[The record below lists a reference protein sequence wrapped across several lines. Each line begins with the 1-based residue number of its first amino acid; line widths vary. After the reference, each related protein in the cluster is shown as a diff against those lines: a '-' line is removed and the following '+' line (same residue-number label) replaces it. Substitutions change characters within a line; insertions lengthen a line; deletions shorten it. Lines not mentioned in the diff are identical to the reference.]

1 MSTCDR
7 PLPIRAGG
15 RVYTLVRSTAAQSP
29 GKEARTTRANL
40 VRKKTPPS
48 ADPSSTP
55 SNLQGQLTTFFPC
68 ERLLIHSQPVAYTD
82 LFLFLFF
89 SCVGF
94 TGKRM
99 QDPARRE
106 QTIYP
111 AERSTAHA
119 SHHHHS
125 FTGCVMRAF
134 SSLTFLAL
142 SRERPHACLP
152 NVVPE
157 AFEGRVDYCDFPF
170 PMRSVMLCYER
181 SGRAS
186 GGFEHDRPICTTV
199 SPWVPSRHRLVRWSC
214 QDVRALRARA
224 RVCGSRVCV

>member
-1 MSTCDR
+1 MRTAIDSFSACRLYRPFPLLVFQLCWLYGEENARPCAKRIKQSISCCRDR
-7 PLPIRAGG
+7 
-15 RVYTLVRSTAAQSP
+15 RSSNTA
-29 GKEARTTRANL
+29 
-40 VRKKTPPS
+40 
-48 ADPSSTP
+48 
-55 SNLQGQLTTFFPC
+55 C
-68 ERLLIHSQPVAYTD
+68 
-82 LFLFLFF
+82 
-89 SCVGF
+89 
-94 TGKRM
+94 
-99 QDPARRE
+99 
-106 QTIYP
+106 
-111 AERSTAHA
+111 A
-119 SHHHHS
+119 SHHLS
-125 FTGCVMRAF
+125 FTGCVM
-134 SSLTFLAL
+134 SAL